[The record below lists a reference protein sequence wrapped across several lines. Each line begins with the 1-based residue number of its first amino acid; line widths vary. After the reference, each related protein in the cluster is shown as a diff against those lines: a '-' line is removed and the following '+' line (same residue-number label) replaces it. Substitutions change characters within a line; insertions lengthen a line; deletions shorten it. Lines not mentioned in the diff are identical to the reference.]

1 MAKVTWECRS
11 ECLLFLH
18 SLPVYSQPQIFHCL
32 FYRNPGVRTIE
43 EDLLEAMSKA
53 KAFPPEMKT
62 NLGQVCDW

>member
-1 MAKVTWECRS
+1 MFIISSLTS
-11 ECLLFLH
+11 CLQTTTNIHF
-18 SLPVYSQPQIFHCL
+18 L